1 MTTQHIDFFSYSRAV
16 MTNDV
21 SFPTP
26 HQPNQSFQIVEAESP
41 SVRPVLM
48 RYLRQW
54 PWFVLSIAL
63 GLAGAH
69 VYLLYKQP
77 TYRSQASLLIMD
89 EKKGTDQGSMLRELQ
104 VTSPK
109 KVVENEI
116 EILKSSTLMTRVV
129 DKLHLDKQY
138 FVQTKYGKR
147 EVFGV
152 DAPAQVVIEKAK
164 PDLYEK
170 PLTLTFA
177 DAKTVRINGQSFP
190 TNQLVETSLGRLRVN
205 AKDTVSA
212 RTPVMTVQVSKT
224 ADMVA
229 GYADRLKAEP
239 TSKTSS
245 VVVLTIEDAVPAKG
259 EAILNE
265 VIREYNEAA
274 IVDKNKVARN
284 TIKFIQE
291 RLSAVGG
298 ALSGVERKVESYKTS
313 RGITDLSA
321 QAQTF
326 LLSSKENDAKLN
338 EVNIQLAALNDVQ
351 RYISSQP
358 DNRGG
363 TPATVGLNDPTLLG
377 QISKMSDLEN
387 KLEELGRNMN
397 DGSPALQ
404 TLDAQ
409 IKKTK
414 NNISESVSTMK
425 SQLTSS
431 RQGYTAK
438 NSEIEGRIRSI
449 PEQERAL
456 MDISRQQAIQSNLY
470 TYLLQKR
477 EETAVAFAAAI
488 ADTRTVDEAKSS
500 GVPVKPV
507 KPMMYMLFGLIG
519 FLLPMGAIAGRDLM
533 NTRVKNRNEIEE
545 TTQIPILGEI
555 SRNPDR
561 KPLVITA
568 KSRTMIAEQIRSLRA
583 NLQFLRPANSTE
595 SQVILV
601 TSSISGEGKTFVSLN
616 LGASLALVDRPTVI
630 LEMDLRLSKLHTA
643 FQIDNTVG
651 MSNYLAGE
659 ASLDEVLMPMPG
671 QANYSII
678 SSGTISDDY
687 NPAELLSSPRLGELI
702 ADLRKQFDYI
712 IIDTP
717 PIGFVSD
724 AQVVAKYADATLFV
738 VRHDVTPKNY
748 LKMVNNLNREQRFNK
763 LNIVLNAVGGNES
776 YYTNNTSKS
785 AYYGKPG
792 KAKKQWLS

>member
-1 MTTQHIDFFSYSRAV
+1 

-21 SFPTP
+21 SFPASN
-26 HQPNQSFQIVEAESP
+26 QPTQSYQIVEAESP

-54 PWFVLSIAL
+54 PWFVLSVAL
-63 GLAGAH
+63 GLAGAY

-89 EKKGTDQGSMLRELQ
+89 EKKGSDQGSMLRELQ

-116 EILKSSTLMTRVV
+116 EILKSQTLMTRVV

-147 EVFGV
+147 EVYGPESPV
-152 DAPAQVVIEKAK
+152 NIVVEKGTPA
-164 PDLYEK
+164 LYEK

-177 DAKTVRINGQSFP
+177 DPKTVSINGQSFP
-190 TNQLVETSLGRLRVN
+190 TNQLVETPYGQLRVN
-205 AKDTVSA
+205 AKDTVSPQ
-212 RTPVMTVQVSKT
+212 TPVITVQVSKV
-224 ADMVA
+224 ADMAA

-245 VVVLTIEDAVPAKG
+245 VVVLTLEDAVPAKG
-259 EAILNE
+259 EAILNG

-298 ALSGVERKVESYKTS
+298 ELSGVERKVESYKAS

-358 DNRGG
+358 ENRGG
-363 TPATVGLNDPTLLG
+363 TPATVGLNDPTLLN

-387 KLEELGRNMN
+387 KREETARVMSE
-397 DGSPALQ
+397 GSPALQ

-414 NNISESVSTMK
+414 NNISETVSTMK
-425 SQLTSS
+425 SMLTSS
-431 RQGYTAK
+431 KQGYSAK

-456 MDISRQQAIQSNLY
+456 MDISRQQAIQNNLY

-500 GVPVKPV
+500 GTPVKPV
-507 KPMMYMLFGLIG
+507 KPMMYMLFGLLG
-519 FLLPMGAIAGRDLM
+519 FLVPMGAIAGRDLM

-555 SRNPDR
+555 SRNSER
-561 KPLVITA
+561 KPLVITSR
-568 KSRTMIAEQIRSLRA
+568 SRTMIAEQIRTLRA
-583 NLQFLRPANSTE
+583 NLQFLRGNSAD
-595 SQVILV
+595 SQVVLV

-643 FQIDNTVG
+643 FQVDNTVG

-659 ASLDEVLMPMPG
+659 ATLDEVLMPMPG

-678 SSGTISDDY
+678 SSGTISDEY

-702 ADLRKQFDYI
+702 ADLRKRFEYI

-724 AQVVAKYADATLFV
+724 AQVVAPYADTTLFV

-748 LKMVNNLNREQRFNK
+748 LKMVNALNREQRFNK

-785 AYYGKPG
+785 AYYGKSG
-792 KAKKQWLS
+792 KARKYWLS

>member
-1 MTTQHIDFFSYSRAV
+1 

-21 SFPTP
+21 SFPAP
-26 HQPNQSFQIVEAESP
+26 HQPNQSYQIVEAESP
-41 SVRPVLM
+41 SVRPILM

-54 PWFVLSIAL
+54 PWFVLSVAL
-63 GLAGAH
+63 GLAGAY

-89 EKKGTDQGSMLRELQ
+89 EKKGSDQGSMLRELQ

-116 EILKSSTLMTRVV
+116 EILKSQTLMTRVV

-138 FVQTKYGKR
+138 FVQTNYGKR
-147 EVFGV
+147 EVYGPES
-152 DAPAQVVIEKAK
+152 PAEVVVEKGTSA
-164 PDLYEK
+164 LYEK

-177 DAKTVRINGQSFP
+177 NPKTVSINGQSFP
-190 TNQLVETSLGRLRVN
+190 TNQLVETPFGQLRVN

-212 RTPVMTVQVSKT
+212 KTPVLTVQVAKV
-224 ADMVA
+224 ADMAA

-245 VVVLTIEDAVPAKG
+245 VVVLTLEDAVPAKG
-259 EAILNE
+259 EAVLNG

-298 ALSGVERKVESYKTS
+298 ELSGVERKVEAYKAS

-351 RYISSQP
+351 RYINSQP

-363 TPATVGLNDPTLLG
+363 TPATVGLNDPTLLN
-377 QISKMSDLEN
+377 QISKMSDMEN
-387 KLEELGRNMN
+387 KREELARQMN
-397 DGSPALQ
+397 EGSPALQ

-414 NNISESVSTMK
+414 NNISETVSTMK
-425 SQLTSS
+425 SMLTSS
-431 RQGYTAK
+431 KQGYSAK

-456 MDISRQQAIQSNLY
+456 MDISRQQAIQNNLY

-500 GVPVKPV
+500 GAPVKPV
-507 KPMMYMLFGLIG
+507 KPMMYMLFGLLG
-519 FLLPMGAIAGRDLM
+519 FLVPMGAIAGRDLL

-555 SRNPDR
+555 SRNPER
-561 KPLVITA
+561 KPLVITSR
-568 KSRTMIAEQIRSLRA
+568 SRTMIAEQIRSLRA
-583 NLQFLRPANSTE
+583 NLQFLRGNSTQ
-595 SQVILV
+595 SQVVLV

-643 FQIDNTVG
+643 FQVDNTVG
-651 MSNYLAGE
+651 ISNYLAGE

-678 SSGTISDDY
+678 SSGTISDEY
-687 NPAELLSSPRLGELI
+687 NPAELLSNPRLGELI
-702 ADLRKQFDYI
+702 ADLRQRFDYI

-724 AQVVAKYADATLFV
+724 AQVVAPYADTTLFV

-748 LKMVNNLNREQRFNK
+748 LKMVNALNREQRFNK

-785 AYYGKPG
+785 AYYGKSG
-792 KAKKQWLS
+792 KARKYWLS